1 MKLQVKEI
9 IKETDDAVRSFLVN
23 PKKEIKEHYVLF
35 AGGSGIT
42 PILSILKSVLLKEP
56 LSKIVLVYA
65 NQNIESIIFKEDIE
79 KLEKEYP
86 ATFSV
91 EHILSKSNQ
100 ENANYHS
107 GLLTEELLTSI
118 IKKHK
123 LIFGSSQY
131 MICGPFGFMECTK
144 GILIANGVKLSNIK
158 VEVFKSP
165 TNNIALPYSCRS
177 GMCSTCKASCSKGEV
192 VMTEGHFMGE
202 DEVSQG
208 KILTCISYPASK
220 NVVIN
225 I

>member
-1 MKLQVKEI
+1 
-9 IKETDDAVRSFLVN
+9 
-23 PKKEIKEHYVLF
+23 
-35 AGGSGIT
+35 
-42 PILSILKSVLLKEP
+42 
-56 LSKIVLVYA
+56 
-65 NQNIESIIFKEDIE
+65 
-79 KLEKEYP
+79 
-86 ATFSV
+86 
-91 EHILSKSNQ
+91 
-100 ENANYHS
+100 
-107 GLLTEELLTSI
+107 LLTEELLTTI

-165 TNNIALPYSCRS
+165 TIAVVGDKEECDVEINYNSSSYTIKVPKDKSILQIAMANNIALPYSCRS